1 MKATKKVTLASK
13 ELTKTQF
20 EILKSVADFL
30 SVTEIARYRR
40 KSHPSVSKT
49 IKILLRKGFV
59 EKIGRKYKVTE
70 GGKKRLHSFIGFRY
84 NLRQHNL
91 HIKIKVLE
99 SLRNWDKKRNQIVLL
114 PYFNKRVELK
124 NNYYDLFNYGKLQI
138 KTTSKSIIIKI
149 PTIYSKTVD
158 SAILQALDILFASVP
173 KIESLFKIKLIK
185 DYKCNITF
193 ITQEYARLEDAL
205 ARLYRKEAK
214 TLYIT
219 DENGEV
225 RVLADYSFNVS
236 ELETPHPKHAGEDM
250 NAISPFML
258 DLIENP
264 TTFKEVRET
273 VTEIMKVQQMQSY
286 NIVKHQKVLD
296 EMLITLKKIR
306 ENLK

>member
-1 MKATKKVTLASK
+1 MKVTKKVTSTNK

-20 EILKSVADFL
+20 EILKSVSDFL
-30 SVTEIARYRR
+30 SVTEIARHRR

-59 EKIGRKYKVTE
+59 EKTGRKYKVT
-70 GGKKRLHSFIGFRY
+70 GKGIERLHSFIGFRY

-99 SLRNWDKKRNQIVLL
+99 SLRNWDKKRNQIIQL

-124 NNYYDLFNYGKLQI
+124 NNHYDLFNYGKLQI

-158 SAILQALDILFASVP
+158 SAILQALDILFTSIP

-193 ITQEYARLEDAL
+193 ITQEYARLDDAL

-225 RVLADYSFNVS
+225 RVLADYSFNTS

-258 DLIENP
+258 DLIKNP

-306 ENLK
+306 DNLE